1 MSAAAPAYQPTETA
15 LRAHRRRAAF
25 RASIE
30 TRAAEL
36 AASKLRAALEAARPR
51 PAPVKPAPIH
61 AAPVAAAAPL
71 NFPPMKEPWFSI
83 EGATLVKPLTIR
95 DIQVAVCD
103 RVGMTLA
110 EFLGERRNAPLVHAR
125 QVAMYLAKV
134 LTGRSTP
141 EIGRRFGGKDHTTV
155 LHAVWKI
162 RRLLGEDPKHP
173 NCFDVET
180 ADLVRSLREEL
191 EYCN

>member
-1 MSAAAPAYQPTETA
+1 MTPALHQPTETE
-15 LRAHRRRAAF
+15 LKAHRRRAAF

-30 TRAAEL
+30 TKAAEL
-36 AASKLRAALEAARPR
+36 AASKLRAAIEATRPT
-51 PAPVKPAPIH
+51 PATVKPAPIH
-61 AAPVAAAAPL
+61 AAPIAADVLL

-95 DIQVAVCD
+95 DIQIAVCD

-141 EIGRRFGGKDHTTV
+141 EIGRRFGGKDHTTI
-155 LHAVWKI
+155 LHAIKKI
-162 RRLLGEDPKHP
+162 KRECGDDPSP
-173 NCFDVET
+173 PECFKVET
-180 ADLVRSLREEL
+180 ADLVKSLREEL
-191 EYCN
+191 EYCD